1 LTNEGH
7 VDSRFEVLSQL
18 VVSAPETSKPIDREL
33 QLRLRSIHLQLK
45 FWLLTLMCGDMFL
58 KGQTRQF
65 GFHSG
70 LGTSPLKSIVF
81 LLGRCPYPSM

>member
-1 LTNEGH
+1 MIRSIVESVRRPLTNEGH

-45 FWLLTLMCGDMFL
+45 FWLLT
-58 KGQTRQF
+58 
-65 GFHSG
+65 FHSG